1 MSASAKE
8 AQLQRGIVMFNVSIF
23 ATHLRKSAVS
33 GFGRGLCARYVRQA
47 LEDGGADTAGHPV
60 SAKDWGPTLLRIGF
74 HPLDITSIDGFVPEK
89 GDVAVIQAT
98 STHPHGHIQAFD
110 GKNWISDFVQA
121 AFWPG
126 PAYRRETPPSA
137 VYRPS

>member
-1 MSASAKE
+1 
-8 AQLQRGIVMFNVSIF
+8 MFNVSIF

-74 HPLDITSIDGFVPEK
+74 QPIDIASIDGFVPQK

-98 STHPHGHIQAFD
+98 SAHPHGHIQGFD